1 MPKAIVIGSGFSGL
15 SAAATLAQ
23 FGWDVIVLEKND
35 QAGGRARIWKKDGFT
50 FDMGPSWYWMPDV
63 FESFYKQFGKT
74 TSDFYKLERLDP
86 SYKVVYDNQTE
97 MLVPAGAEK
106 LEALFEDKEKGSG
119 LKLRAFLKDAQYKYE
134 TAMSEYVTRICDKPT
149 EFFDLKLIMKSFQ
162 MELFSSLKQ
171 TVRKKFSHP
180 HLVKLLE
187 FPVLF
192 LGATPANTPA
202 LYSMMNYADLSLGT
216 WYPMGGM
223 NEIVK
228 AFVSICESQG
238 VNIHLNEAVE
248 KIEVHNKKAKRVI
261 TSKNTYEADLVIAGS
276 DYEHTEQNLLDKAY
290 RHYDEQYWDKRTMSP
305 SSLLI
310 YLGVSKRIP
319 NLLHHNLF
327 FDSDFDLHAAEIYD
341 EPKWPTDPLFYVCCP
356 SKTDN
361 SLAPEGC
368 ENIFVLMPLAAGLHD
383 SEPMRK
389 KYRDLLIKKIEAHT
403 GTSIEQNI
411 VVERS
416 YAMNDFK
423 SDYNSFKG
431 NAYGLANTLAQTAI
445 WKPKMKSPLV
455 KNLFFTG
462 QLTVPGPGVPPAIIS
477 GQIAAREANKLL
489 TNQKH

>member
-1 MPKAIVIGSGFSGL
+1 
-15 SAAATLAQ
+15 
-23 FGWDVIVLEKND
+23 
-35 QAGGRARIWKKDGFT
+35 
-50 FDMGPSWYWMPDV
+50 
-63 FESFYKQFGKT
+63 
-74 TSDFYKLERLDP
+74 
-86 SYKVVYDNQTE
+86 
-97 MLVPAGAEK
+97 
-106 LEALFEDKEKGSG
+106 
-119 LKLRAFLKDAQYKYE
+119 
-134 TAMSEYVTRICDKPT
+134 
-149 EFFDLKLIMKSFQ
+149 
-162 MELFSSLKQ
+162 LKQ
-171 TVRKKFSHP
+171 TVRRKFSHP

-238 VNIHLNEAVE
+238 VEIKVNEAVE

-261 TSKNTYEADLVIAGS
+261 TSGASYEADLVIAGS
-276 DYEHTEQNLLDKAY
+276 DYEHTEQNLLEKPSRYYTAD
-290 RHYDEQYWDKRTMSP
+290 YWEKRTMSP

-310 YLGVSKRIP
+310 YLGVNKRIP
-319 NLLHHNLF
+319 NLKHHNLF
-327 FDSDFDLHAAEIYD
+327 FDSDFDLHASEIYD
-341 EPKWPTDPLFYVCCP
+341 SPKWPSDPLFYVCCP

-361 SLAPEGC
+361 SIAPDGC
-368 ENIFVLMPLAAGLHD
+368 ENIFVLMPLAAGLED
-383 SEPMRK
+383 SDAMRK
-389 KYRDLLIKKIEAHT
+389 KYRDLLIKKIETHA
-403 GTSIEQNI
+403 GTAIEQNI

-416 YAMNDFK
+416 YAMSDFK

-455 KNLFFTG
+455 KNLFYTG

-489 TNQKH
+489 INTKH